1 MASIKIHQ
9 DIFGF
14 ERRRKGFT
22 NRQITGFGIA
32 AVLAVSSMAVLW
44 YALQLDVT
52 TSITVATAVAVP
64 GLMVGFLPIEGMPAE
79 EFVDRL
85 ANAAARGNAI
95 TWEGEQVELERGE
108 RTKEY
113 VRQTKRKGVELQ
125 RFEEGPEGRA

>member
-9 DIFGF
+9 DVFGF

-32 AVLAVSSMAVLW
+32 SVLAVSAMAVFW

-52 TSITVATAVAVP
+52 TSI
-64 GLMVGFLPIEGMPAE
+64 PIEGMPAE
-79 EFVDRL
+79 EFIDRL
-85 ANAAARGNAI
+85 ANASARGNAI
-95 TWEGEQVELERGE
+95 TWESEEIEFERGE

-113 VRQTKRKGVELQ
+113 VRETKSKGVELE
-125 RFEEGPEGRA
+125 RFEEGAQGRE

>member
-9 DIFGF
+9 DVFGF

>member
-9 DIFGF
+9 DVFGF

-32 AVLAVSSMAVLW
+32 SVLAVSAMAVFW

-52 TSITVATAVAVP
+52 TSITIATVASLP
-64 GLMVGFLPIEGMPAE
+64 GLMIGFFPIEGMPAE

-85 ANAAARGNAI
+85 ANASARGNAI
-95 TWEGEQVELERGE
+95 TWEGEEIEFERGE

-113 VRQTKRKGVELQ
+113 VRETKRKGVELES
-125 RFEEGPEGRA
+125 FEEGPQGRE